1 MGNIIGTLIF
11 GLVIGAL
18 ARVFMKGNQN
28 ISIIA
33 TTLLGAAGVIV
44 GNLLLQVFGYP
55 VNTSGIDWIRWVV
68 AIVCAVIAISIYL
81 GIRAKKN

>member
-33 TTLLGAAGVIV
+33 TMLLGAAGVIV

-55 VNTSGIDWIRWVV
+55 VNTGGIDWIRWVV
-68 AIVCAVIAISIYL
+68 ATVCAAVAISIYL
-81 GIRAKKN
+81 GVNAKKN